1 MENSN
6 RFINISSNNSVEL
19 TNRKRG
25 DIPYYTLSQV
35 ASLLNENEGQ
45 IRYYTN
51 IFDDILKIEIADKQF
66 IYTECDLNKLEFL
79 IKLKNKGMTIK
90 QISDYCDKLSL
101 DTPETF
107 IKESNTAS
115 INDFIKIFVDSQS
128 KELNNLKNQLSEQI
142 ESCITKQLNIIS
154 DKIMNEQRKQI
165 HTLEKNIF
173 NYVNNF
179 FNEQNSILN
188 SKIDYSDSILKYENL
203 ISEKNEIFKNEI
215 DLKIQ
220 SFSEELKNN
229 YILSNNNILNEIKKA
244 KDVIYQAY
252 SIENQIAKEEK
263 NVGLFKRLFGFK

>member
-128 KELNNLKNQLSEQI
+128 KELNNFKNQLSEQI

-154 DKIMNEQRKQI
+154 DKIINEQRKQI
-165 HTLEKNIF
+165 NTLEKNIF

-203 ISEKNEIFKNEI
+203 ISEKNDIFKNEI

-252 SIENQIAKEEK
+252 SIENQIAKEEE

>member
-1 MENSN
+1 
-6 RFINISSNNSVEL
+6 
-19 TNRKRG
+19 
-25 DIPYYTLSQV
+25 
-35 ASLLNENEGQ
+35 
-45 IRYYTN
+45 
-51 IFDDILKIEIADKQF
+51 
-66 IYTECDLNKLEFL
+66 
-79 IKLKNKGMTIK
+79 MTIK

-154 DKIMNEQRKQI
+154 DKIINEQRKQI

-252 SIENQIAKEEK
+252 SIENQIAKEEE

>member
-154 DKIMNEQRKQI
+154 DKIINEQRKQI

-173 NYVNNF
+173 K
-179 FNEQNSILN
+179 L
-188 SKIDYSDSILKYENL
+188 L
-203 ISEKNEIFKNEI
+203 
-215 DLKIQ
+215 
-220 SFSEELKNN
+220 
-229 YILSNNNILNEIKKA
+229 
-244 KDVIYQAY
+244 
-252 SIENQIAKEEK
+252 
-263 NVGLFKRLFGFK
+263 

>member
-128 KELNNLKNQLSEQI
+128 KELNNFKNQLSEQI

-154 DKIMNEQRKQI
+154 DKIINEQRKQI

-203 ISEKNEIFKNEI
+203 ISEKNDIFKNEI

-252 SIENQIAKEEK
+252 SIENQIAKEEE

>member
-154 DKIMNEQRKQI
+154 DKIINEQRKQI

-244 KDVIYQAY
+244 RDVIYQAY
-252 SIENQIAKEEK
+252 SIENQIAKEEE

>member
-154 DKIMNEQRKQI
+154 DKIINEQRKQI

-252 SIENQIAKEEK
+252 SIENQIAKEEE